1 MIIKALETKKLS
13 IKDINSICT
22 LKDTHWKFG
31 IKSQLNFFKNSY
43 RPNDIHI
50 CIYSNNNLVGYNCL
64 RKRKIIISDFNSIYI
79 LFDSLIVSSKYRN
92 KKLSTYLINF
102 SNTYIYSQKLIGVLL
117 CNNDLLSFY
126 GRHNWI
132 KINRRNNNIINIP
145 LEKNIMTYNSNVLGS
160 KNNFKKKD
168 IQIFL

>member
-1 MIIKALETKKLS
+1 YL
-13 IKDINSICT
+13 
-22 LKDTHWKFG
+22 
-31 IKSQLNFFKNSY
+31 
-43 RPNDIHI
+43 
-50 CIYSNNNLVGYNCL
+50 
-64 RKRKIIISDFNSIYI
+64 